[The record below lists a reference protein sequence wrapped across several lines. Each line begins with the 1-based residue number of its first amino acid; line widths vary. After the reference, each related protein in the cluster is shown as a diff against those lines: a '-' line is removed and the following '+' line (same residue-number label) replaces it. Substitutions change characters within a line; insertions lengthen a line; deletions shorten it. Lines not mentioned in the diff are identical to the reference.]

1 MSSPVDSLDAQLVTA
16 LAEHPRVG
24 LLEIARRLGV
34 ARGTVNARL
43 AKMLRDGVITGFGPE
58 VDPSAIGFP
67 ILAFV
72 WLEIAQGR
80 LDEAV
85 QQLRGVPEVLEAHAT
100 SGDRDLLCRVVARD
114 PEHLQNIVNTMV
126 RTPSVRRSTSHI
138 ALSCQIPLRTQPL
151 LLAHA
156 VPANRAGKPQAGP
169 GAGRSPGQ

>member
-1 MSSPVDSLDAQLVTA
+1 LTSIDRLDADLIRA

-34 ARGTVNARL
+34 ARGTVSARL
-43 AKMLRDGVITGFGPE
+43 DKLVRRGVICGFGPE
-58 VDPSAIGFP
+58 VDPAKVGFP

-85 QQLRGVPEVLEAHAT
+85 EQLRGVPEVLEAHAT

-114 PEHLQNIVNTMV
+114 PEHLQDVVNIMV
-126 RTPSVRRSTSHI
+126 RSAAVRRSTSHI
-138 ALSCQIPLRTQPL
+138 ALSHQIPLRTQPL
-151 LLAHA
+151 LDAHA
-156 VPANRAGKPQAGP
+156 DERRA
-169 GAGRSPGQ
+169 